1 MGNYLILTTRVT
13 STSYRPSL
21 GLFAG
26 RCCRKPLFFG
36 AKNKHCLLQTL
47 PVQVRYLGVGYLQ
60 LTALSIPSKA
70 GPKWL
75 AARQNLDMCGKVAI
89 SPHSDMMDGWELSQ
103 PRHSFISNVWKLGL
117 LYCLP
122 LAYSVL
128 FCWECWRMSTSS
140 YHRSPRTAS
149 QLLPQKHPGRPIRPG
164 KQHDHDIVELPL
176 NVGVFQCVFIDGY
189 GSKLDTPMLR
199 WLALTIN

>member
-13 STSYRPSL
+13 STSYRYSL

-26 RCCRKPLFFG
+26 RCCRKPLF
-36 AKNKHCLLQTL
+36 
-47 PVQVRYLGVGYLQ
+47 LGLKINIVCFRLSQYKLGTWELGIFSWLRWASHPKQGPNDWPRDKIWICVGKLRSH
-60 LTALSIPSKA
+60 LT
-70 GPKWL
+70 
-75 AARQNLDMCGKVAI
+75 
-89 SPHSDMMDGWELSQ
+89 DMMDGWELSQ